1 MTRLPCTLQP
11 AIAPSR
17 VDAPLAPPAV
27 DDARY
32 TNALRRTTTNTT
44 TTSSTTLLAAIA
56 CHCIATAIPA
66 IAPRCLLGCVDV
78 GAYVGTRWTL
88 SRVNEREGICISYQH
103 VRKGKPG

>member
-27 DDARY
+27 HDGED
-32 TNALRRTTTNTT
+32 TNALRRTTAA
-44 TTSSTTLLAAIA
+44 LLAAIA

-66 IAPRCLLGCVDV
+66 IAPRRLLGCVDV
-78 GAYVGTRWTL
+78 GA
-88 SRVNEREGICISYQH
+88 
-103 VRKGKPG
+103 